1 MAVLITGLKVVG
13 WRERRTEVYLHLGD
27 DTIISGEKIIAIVN
41 LEEPVSA
48 DLKQLIEDAKLDK
61 TLRIISNE
69 KKKAMVFCDNC
80 QYLSPI
86 SSNTLYKRAIQF
98 LKEV

>member
-1 MAVLITGLKVVG
+1 M
-13 WRERRTEVYLHLGD
+13 YLHLGD
-27 DTIISGEKIIAIVN
+27 DTIIGGDKIIAIIN
-41 LEEPVSA
+41 LEEPVST
-48 DLKQLIEDAKLDK
+48 DLKQLIEDAQIDK

-69 KKKAMVFCDNC
+69 KKKAMVVCDDA